1 MGQMSSGQASSATVG
16 ESQRQGAFVH
26 YRYELRRGDEILATG
41 YLLRTDPLAVG
52 ERIRVAGQVGVV
64 RVIEPESG
72 DRIVRVVVEPPRA
85 RARRRCTE
93 SGG

>member
-1 MGQMSSGQASSATVG
+1 VSSGQASSATFG

-64 RVIEPESG
+64 HVIEPESG
-72 DRIVRVVVEPPRA
+72 DRTLRLVVE
-85 RARRRCTE
+85 RARRRRECE
-93 SGG
+93 S

>member
-52 ERIRVAGQVGVV
+52 ERIRVAGQPGVV
-64 RVIEPESG
+64 RMIEPELG
-72 DRIVRVVVEPPRA
+72 DRTLRLVVDRT
-85 RARRRCTE
+85 RRRRE
-93 SGG
+93 SGN